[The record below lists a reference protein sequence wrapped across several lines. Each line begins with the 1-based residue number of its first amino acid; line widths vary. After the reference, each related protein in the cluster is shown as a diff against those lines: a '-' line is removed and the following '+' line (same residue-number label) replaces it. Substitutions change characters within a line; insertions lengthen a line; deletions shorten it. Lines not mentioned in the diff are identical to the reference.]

1 MSSLAGIIT
10 ALITPF
16 DRKGELMEDSLRELV
31 DFQIRAGVNGLFLC
45 GTGGSGAIM
54 RPDQKT
60 RVFEVAA
67 EQADGRIAIIAHV
80 GAPSTEEA
88 MDLAG
93 HAEKAGADAVGC
105 VPPYYFTPDEPSII
119 DHFRRVAEAAGL
131 PVYVYNIP
139 RCANTNIRP
148 DLMLKL
154 CEIEN
159 IMGVKDSSRDFIQLL
174 EYIRVL
180 PEDRTVLCGT
190 DAYILPALFM
200 GAKGAITA
208 YANAFPEAYVKFY
221 NLFLRGEMEA
231 AREEQFRL
239 SALRRALQRPPL
251 VPHYE
256 ALRLR
261 GFEAGYPRP
270 PLRAMDEEEAEALRT
285 RLKRLDLL

>member
-1 MSSLAGIIT
+1 MAGIIT
-10 ALITPF
+10 ALVTPF

-45 GTGGSGAIM
+45 GTGGSGAVM
-54 RPDQKT
+54 RPDQKR

-88 MDLAG
+88 IGLARD
-93 HAEKAGADAVGC
+93 AEKACADAVGC

-119 DHFRRVAEAAGL
+119 DYFRRVAEAVDL

-139 RCANTNIRP
+139 RCANTNIQP
-148 DLMLKL
+148 ELMLKL
-154 CEIEN
+154 CDSEN

-180 PEDRTVLCGT
+180 PEDKVVLCGT
-190 DAYILPALFM
+190 DAYILPALLM

-221 NLFLRGEMEA
+221 KLFLMGDMEA
-231 AREEQFRL
+231 AREQQFRL

-251 VPHYE
+251 APHYE
-256 ALRLR
+256 ALKLR
-261 GFEAGYPRP
+261 GFEAGSPRS
-270 PLRAMDEEEAEALRT
+270 PLRSMDEEEAEALRI
-285 RLKRLDLL
+285 RLKRLDFL